1 MAVDVGG
8 WVNSRMKRL
17 VLEMVKSRSKRS
29 AAVVDKIMGI
39 GRGGGGKER
48 LNYFFNTGGRRI
60 ALALTGSAKQITLFT

>member
-1 MAVDVGG
+1 MVEVGRGGKIEMAVDVGG

-39 GRGGGGKER
+39 GRGGGGGVK
-48 LNYFFNTGGRRI
+48 
-60 ALALTGSAKQITLFT
+60 KD